1 MVDIPPVFLCFYC
14 SSFFSGAL
22 QLSFCFVFVFSF
34 VFTPLCT
41 QDPSCV
47 SFSWTGRRGTLTFT
61 TTACRISRRWAL
73 TISAWT
79 AGWPATTKTRRMRA
93 GLTQITKR
101 TNHST
106 ASGCR
111 PLAVPLSQS
120 CQRRLA
126 YAHTFT
132 LMHAY
137 QFQNIDGYLS
147 WPKTYGHVHPSQW
160 WWTAWHLHT
169 LTRLLRRHPS
179 QLPRSAQSQL
189 CAKRKTAE
197 VKPARKYIFILS
209 IRCQHTLV
217 MHALPAASA
226 RSAWQWVYMANHV
239 EFMLSKNNN
248 IQSICKCKKQTLL
261 SPSVRCWNYNI
272 TDH

>member
-126 YAHTFT
+126 HALTFNISKGFPWSWKTLEISGNMRMLPLAYMHT
-132 LMHAY
+132 
-137 QFQNIDGYLS
+137 NS
-147 WPKTYGHVHPSQW
+147 KTSMAIYHG
-160 WWTAWHLHT
+160 
-169 LTRLLRRHPS
+169 RRHMDTCIPHSEGELHDIYTLKHACCDGIPHSCLDQHKVSCVSKERQQRSS
-179 QLPRSAQSQL
+179 QQGNTFLNWA
-189 CAKRKTAE
+189 
-197 VKPARKYIFILS
+197 
-209 IRCQHTLV
+209 
-217 MHALPAASA
+217 
-226 RSAWQWVYMANHV
+226 
-239 EFMLSKNNN
+239 
-248 IQSICKCKKQTLL
+248 
-261 SPSVRCWNYNI
+261 
-272 TDH
+272 